1 MAERPLPLLTYDP
14 EMLKRLCMLF
24 QEIWAAHQGS
34 IASKD
39 SVDDEIRELKNKVAA
54 RILRETELGDF
65 DPARIKERAL
75 AGL

>member
-1 MAERPLPLLTYDP
+1 MAERSLPLFTCDP
-14 EMLKRLCMLF
+14 EMLKRLCTLF

-34 IASKD
+34 IGANH
-39 SVDDEIRELKNKVAA
+39 SVEEIRELKNAVAS
-54 RILRETELGDF
+54 RLLRETEFGDF

>member
-1 MAERPLPLLTYDP
+1 MAERPLPLFTYDP

-24 QEIWAAHQGS
+24 QEVWAEHHGRIGPKQSG
-34 IASKD
+34 
-39 SVDDEIRELKNKVAA
+39 DDIRELRNKVAA
-54 RILRETELGDF
+54 RILRETEAGDF

>member
-14 EMLKRLCMLF
+14 EMLKRLCTLF

-34 IASKD
+34 IASRQ
-39 SVDDEIRELKNKVAA
+39 SVDEIRELKNKVAA
-54 RILRETELGDF
+54 RILRETEIGDF
-65 DPARIKERAL
+65 DPVRIKERAL